1 MHIDPKASF
10 REMKMGFAV
19 VGSVFVVLAILRI
32 VSTLT
37 NAINISTNAGN
48 AYTQFLLANGLA
60 RTPPM
65 GHVLTFYTNCY

>member
-37 NAINISTNAGN
+37 NAINISTNARQRLHPVSSSQWPRSDSSHG
-48 AYTQFLLANGLA
+48 A
-60 RTPPM
+60 RTYF
-65 GHVLTFYTNCY
+65 LY